1 MENKV
6 MEGKIWKI
14 GFIVNPIA
22 GMGGIVGLKGTDG
35 EEILKKAIELGAQP
49 VAPQRA
55 KEVLK
60 NLLRLKKQLKLITYP
75 HEMGENEAISV
86 SFSPL
91 VIGNITP
98 GQTTAED
105 TKRAAKDMKKLKVEL
120 IVFCGGDGTACD
132 IYEAIG
138 DSIPVIGVPTGVKM
152 HSAVFAVNP
161 KAAAEVVIKFLT
173 EGLPL
178 RRAEVMD
185 IDEEAF
191 RAGILSA
198 KLKGYLLVPYEPE
211 LIQGVKTSSPL
222 TDEEEENKVAIAR
235 YIVENMD
242 PDTFYILGPGTTTKA
257 IADLLGVEK
266 TLLGV
271 DVIKNGKTIAK
282 DVGEKEIL
290 KIIDEHKSKIII
302 TPIGNQGF
310 IFGRGNQQI
319 SPRVIRKVGIK
330 NIIVI
335 ATKYKLS
342 TIKYL
347 RVDTGDE
354 HLDKELKGYIRVVT
368 DYNEEKIVK
377 VV

>member
-1 MENKV
+1 MEKKF
-6 MEGKIWKI
+6 MEEKIWKI

-55 KEVLK
+55 KIVLK
-60 NLLRLKKQLKLITYP
+60 TLLQLKKQLKLITYP
-75 HEMGENEAISV
+75 YEMGENEAISV

-98 GQTTAED
+98 GKTTAED
-105 TKRAAKDMKKLKVEL
+105 TKQAAKEMKKLKVDL

-138 DSIPVIGVPTGVKM
+138 DSIPVIGVPSGVKM

-161 KAAAEVVIKFLT
+161 KAAAEVAIKFLT

-222 TDEEEENKVAIAR
+222 TDDEEENKVAIAR

-242 PDTFYILGPGTTTKA
+242 PDAFYILGPGTTTKA

-271 DVIKNGKTIAK
+271 DIIKNGKIVAR
-282 DVGEKEIL
+282 DVGEREIL
-290 KIIDEHKSKIII
+290 KTIDKQKSKIII

-342 TIKYL
+342 TVKYL

-368 DYNEEKIVK
+368 DYNEEKIVR

>member
-49 VAPQRA
+49 VAPRRA

-105 TKRAAKDMKKLKVEL
+105 TKRAAKDMKKLRVEL

-178 RRAEVMD
+178 RQAEVMD

-242 PDTFYILGPGTTTKA
+242 SDTFYILGPGTTTKA

-282 DVGEKEIL
+282 DIGEKEIL

>member
-49 VAPQRA
+49 VAPRRA

-105 TKRAAKDMKKLKVEL
+105 TKRAAKDMKKLRVEL

-178 RRAEVMD
+178 RQAEVMD

-282 DVGEKEIL
+282 DIGEKEIL

>member
-1 MENKV
+1 

>member
-1 MENKV
+1 MEKKF
-6 MEGKIWKI
+6 MEEKIWKI

-55 KEVLK
+55 KIVLK
-60 NLLRLKKQLKLITYP
+60 TLLQLKKQLKLITYP
-75 HEMGENEAISV
+75 YEMGENEAISV

-98 GQTTAED
+98 GKTTAED
-105 TKRAAKDMKKLKVEL
+105 TKQAAKEMKKLKVDL

-161 KAAAEVVIKFLT
+161 KAAAEVAIKFLT

-222 TDEEEENKVAIAR
+222 TDDEEENKVAIAR

-242 PDTFYILGPGTTTKA
+242 PDAFYILGPGTTTKA

-271 DVIKNGKTIAK
+271 DIIKNGKIVAR
-282 DVGEKEIL
+282 DVGEREIL
-290 KIIDEHKSKIII
+290 KTIDKQKSKIII

-342 TIKYL
+342 TVKYL

-368 DYNEEKIVK
+368 DYNEEKIVR

>member
-1 MENKV
+1 MEKKV
-6 MEGKIWKI
+6 WKL

-35 EEILKKAIELGAQP
+35 EEILKKAIELGAKP

-55 KEVLK
+55 EETLEI
-60 NLLRLKKQLKLITYP
+60 LLQIKDHLELITYP
-75 HEMGENEAISV
+75 HDMGENEAKNV
-86 SFSPL
+86 GFSPV
-91 VIGNITP
+91 VIGNIVP
-98 GQTTAED
+98 GKTTADD
-105 TKRAAKDMKKLKVEL
+105 TRRAAKEMQKLKVEL
-120 IVFCGGDGTACD
+120 IMFCGGDGTACD

-138 DSIPVIGVPTGVKM
+138 TTIPVIGVPTGVKM

-161 KAAAEVVIKFLT
+161 RAAAEVVIKYLT

-178 RRAEVMD
+178 RQAEVMD
-185 IDEEAF
+185 IDEDAF
-191 RAGILSA
+191 RAGMLSA

-211 LIQGVKTSSPL
+211 LVQGVKTAGPL
-222 TDEEEENKVAIAR
+222 TNEEEENKLAIAK
-235 YIVENMD
+235 YVVENME
-242 PDTFYILGPGTTTKA
+242 PDVIYILGPGTTVKA
-257 IADLLGVEK
+257 IADLFGIEK

-271 DVIKNGKTIAK
+271 DIIKNGKIVAR
-282 DVGEKEIL
+282 DVGERDIL
-290 KIIDEHKSKIII
+290 KIIRGKKAKIIV

-319 SPRVIRKVGIK
+319 SPRVIREAGIQ

-342 TIKYL
+342 TISCL
-347 RVDTGDE
+347 RVDTGDKN
-354 HLDKELKGYIRVVT
+354 LDRELKGYTRVIT

>member
-1 MENKV
+1 MKEKT
-6 MEGKIWKI
+6 WKI

-22 GMGGIVGLKGTDG
+22 GMGGVVGLKGTDG
-35 EEILKKAIELGAQP
+35 KGILKKAIKLGAKP
-49 VAPQRA
+49 VAPKRA
-55 KEVLK
+55 EEALK
-60 NLLRLKKQLKLITYP
+60 NLLPLKEHLELITYP
-75 HEMGENEAISV
+75 HNMGQDEAVSV
-86 SFSPL
+86 GFSPM

-98 GQTTAED
+98 GKTSAKD
-105 TKRAAKDMKKLKVEL
+105 TKQAAREMKKLKVDL

-138 DSIPVIGVPTGVKM
+138 DSVPVIGVPAGVKM

-178 RRAEVMD
+178 RQAEVMD
-185 IDEEAF
+185 IDEDAF
-191 RAGILSA
+191 RTGVLSA

-211 LIQGVKTSSPL
+211 LVQGVKTSSPL
-222 TDEEEENKVAIAR
+222 TANEEENKMAIAR

-242 PDTFYILGPGTTTKA
+242 PEIFYILGPGTTTKV
-257 IADLLGVEK
+257 IADLLGVKK

-271 DVIKNGKTIAK
+271 DIIKNGKIIAR
-282 DVGEKEIL
+282 DVGEKKIL
-290 KIIDEHKSKIII
+290 EVIRGKKAKIIV

-319 SPRVIRKVGIK
+319 SPKVIREVGIK
-330 NIIVI
+330 NVIVI
-335 ATKYKLS
+335 ATRYKLS

-347 RVDTGDE
+347 RVDTSDE
-354 HLDKELKGYIRVVT
+354 SLDEELRGYTRVIV
-368 DYNEEKIVK
+368 DYNEEKVVK

>member
-1 MENKV
+1 MEKKF
-6 MEGKIWKI
+6 MEEKIWKI

-55 KEVLK
+55 KIVLK
-60 NLLRLKKQLKLITYP
+60 TLLQLKKQLKLITYP
-75 HEMGENEAISV
+75 YEMGENEAISV

-98 GQTTAED
+98 GKTTAED
-105 TKRAAKDMKKLKVEL
+105 TKQAAKEMKKLKVDL

-161 KAAAEVVIKFLT
+161 KAAAEVAIKFLT

-222 TDEEEENKVAIAR
+222 TDDEEENKVAIAR

-242 PDTFYILGPGTTTKA
+242 PDAFYILGSGTTTKA

-271 DVIKNGKTIAK
+271 DIIKNGKIVAR
-282 DVGEKEIL
+282 DVGEREIL
-290 KIIDEHKSKIII
+290 KTIDKQKSKIII

-342 TIKYL
+342 TVKYL

-368 DYNEEKIVK
+368 DYNEEKIVR

>member
-1 MENKV
+1 MKEKT
-6 MEGKIWKI
+6 WKI

-22 GMGGIVGLKGTDG
+22 GMGGVVGLKGTDG
-35 EEILKKAIELGAQP
+35 EGILKKAIKLGAKP
-49 VAPQRA
+49 VAPKRA
-55 KEVLK
+55 EEALK
-60 NLLRLKKQLKLITYP
+60 NLLPLKEHLELITYP
-75 HEMGENEAISV
+75 HSMGQDEAVSV
-86 SFSPL
+86 GFSPM

-98 GQTTAED
+98 GKTSAKD
-105 TKRAAKDMKKLKVEL
+105 TKQAAREMKKLKVDL

-138 DSIPVIGVPTGVKM
+138 DSIPVIGVPAGVKM

-178 RRAEVMD
+178 RQAEVMD
-185 IDEEAF
+185 IDEDAF
-191 RAGILSA
+191 RTGVLSA

-211 LIQGVKTSSPL
+211 LVQGVKTSSPL
-222 TDEEEENKVAIAR
+222 TANEEENKMAIAR

-242 PDTFYILGPGTTTKA
+242 PEIFYILGPGTTTKV
-257 IADLLGVEK
+257 IADLLGVKK

-271 DVIKNGKTIAK
+271 DIIRNRKIIAR
-282 DVGEKEIL
+282 DVGEKKIL
-290 KIIDEHKSKIII
+290 EVIRGKKAKIIV

-319 SPRVIRKVGIK
+319 SPKVIRKVGIK
-330 NIIVI
+330 NVIII
-335 ATKYKLS
+335 ATRYKLS

-347 RVDTGDE
+347 RVDTSDE
-354 HLDKELKGYIRVVT
+354 SLDEELRGYIRVIV

>member
-49 VAPQRA
+49 VAPRRA